1 MDQSLLTRIKN
12 GDKAA
17 FAQVIQ
23 QLQHPLF
30 SYLGRM
36 GLEQAVAEE
45 IAQETLIR
53 AWQARERFD
62 AQQSAYFT
70 WIFTIAR
77 RLALNELERAWR
89 RHEQAD
95 SDTIQLAAAPDQ
107 PDTPAVQLQQQALQ
121 ARLDTALK
129 ALPTHERSLLAL
141 AYISELELADIARIE
156 AIPTGTVKSRL
167 HRIRSK
173 LKTMIGDPEL

>member
-1 MDQSLLTRIKN
+1 MDQLLLTRIGN

-17 FAQVIQ
+17 FAQAIQ
-23 QLQHPLF
+23 QLQRPLF

-45 IAQETLIR
+45 IAQDTFVR

-62 AQQSAYFT
+62 TDKSAYST
-70 WIFTIAR
+70 WVFTIAR
-77 RLALNELERAWR
+77 HLALNELERAWR

-95 SDTIQLAAAPDQ
+95 TD
-107 PDTPAVQLQQQALQ
+107 AVQQAAEPNHLSTPLEQLHIEELQV
-121 ARLDTALK
+121 RLETALK
-129 ALPTHERSLLAL
+129 ALPSHERSLLAL

-156 AIPTGTVKSRL
+156 DIPTGTVKSRL
-167 HRIRSK
+167 HRIRGK
-173 LKTMIGDPEL
+173 LKTLIGDPEQ